1 MAPRGGLISSKASG
15 VKIPFSSSLA
25 SLSGSGQVEVAFRWW
40 RGGGEVVGGHL
51 HPLIYMPNDQAEAAA
66 ALAAV
71 VSAGTAGRAFLIV
84 HAMEDTYDIL

>member
-1 MAPRGGLISSKASG
+1 MFDFVWSRPCN
-15 VKIPFSSSLA
+15 PLA
-25 SLSGSGQVEVAFRWW
+25 ALAMLQ
-40 RGGGEVVGGHL
+40 GHL

-84 HAMEDTYDIL
+84 HAMEDTSDIL